1 MNMGSEH
8 DRPSLAII
16 EEVGAELH
24 RLFRTEEARHR
35 SLATIVSRIR
45 TRPRVV
51 VALLAVLVGATAAAA
66 AVSLSGDRTAP
77 IPLPGPGGRVLCPAG
92 YEYLAYASLSLVYPP
107 NYPGPLPRTA
117 RWTSC
122 YASAHDAETAGY
134 TIAPTPRGDARIGP
148 LYLAPAS
155 AVVRRTC
162 QNARRLLGVAVY
174 CPRLLPAPW
183 TDPANGIDEDCP
195 SAACGVP
202 LLSITG
208 QFSAP
213 SSYIGSA
220 PGVAEVTLWAATKR
234 QQRLYPYLTGCV
246 AARPISR
253 TLFRGHPAAW
263 YECSIF
269 GDSTSAVLE
278 WRIGQ
283 ETYGITA
290 NGPASLRHTLVEY
303 LATQLVRLPTTH

>member
-1 MNMGSEH
+1 VNVRSDP
-8 DRPSLAII
+8 DRPRLAIV

-24 RLFRTEEARHR
+24 RLFRTDEARHR
-35 SLATIVSRIR
+35 RGATIVRRIR
-45 TRPRVV
+45 ARPRVV

-66 AVSLSGDRTAP
+66 AVSLSAGRTAP
-77 IPLPGPGGRVLCPAG
+77 IPLPGPGGRVLCPGG
-92 YEYLAYASLSLVYPP
+92 YEYLAYASLRLVYPP
-107 NYPGPLPRTA
+107 NYPGPLPRSA
-117 RWTSC
+117 RGTGC
-122 YASAHDAETAGY
+122 YASAYDAQSAGY

-162 QNARRLLGVAVY
+162 QNARRQLGVAVY
-174 CPRLLPAPW
+174 CPRRLPAPW

-220 PGVAEVTLWAATKR
+220 PGAAEVTLWAVTSR
-234 QQRLYPYLTGCV
+234 QERLYPYLIGCV
-246 AARPISR
+246 TARPIRR
-253 TLFRGHPAAW
+253 TVFRGHPANW
-263 YECSIF
+263 YECPIF
-269 GDSTSAVLE
+269 GDNTSAVLE

-283 ETYGITA
+283 ETYGISA
-290 NGPASLRHTLVEY
+290 NGPASLRHRLVEY
-303 LATQLVRLPTTH
+303 IATQLVRLPPAH